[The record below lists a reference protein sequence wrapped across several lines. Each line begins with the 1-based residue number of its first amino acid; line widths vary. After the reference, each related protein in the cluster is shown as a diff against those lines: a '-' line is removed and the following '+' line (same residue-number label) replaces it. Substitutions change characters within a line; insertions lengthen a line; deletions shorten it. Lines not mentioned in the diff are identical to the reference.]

1 MGYVI
6 TDSSGNV
13 TERFNTGEELNIFIQ
28 NVLDEIP
35 TGSLG
40 LNQYVQS
47 DDELMNAYF
56 NDSNEVGKTNF
67 NFIYT
72 AAQFENL
79 SNA

>member
-28 NVLDEIP
+28 NMLDEIP